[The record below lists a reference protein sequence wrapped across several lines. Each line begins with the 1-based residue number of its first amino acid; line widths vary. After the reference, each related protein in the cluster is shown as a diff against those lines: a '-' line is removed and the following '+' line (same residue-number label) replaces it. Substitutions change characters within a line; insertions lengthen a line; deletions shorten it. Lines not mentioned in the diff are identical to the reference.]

1 MDKTDI
7 MNQEFLSFLGTGW
20 NFPPE
25 FNNMTGTVE
34 MVSNVDDINQSLQI
48 LLSTTLGERVMQPK
62 YGCNMTE
69 YIFEPLS
76 STMIGYLKER
86 VTNSIMFYEPRI
98 IAEKIDVTGEDS
110 TDLFEGRFT
119 ISIEYSIPGVNSRF
133 NFVYDYYLNEALRQV

>member
-1 MDKTDI
+1 

-20 NFPPE
+20 SFPPE

-69 YIFEPLS
+69 YIFEPLG

-98 IAEKIDVTGEDS
+98 IAENIDVTGEDS
-110 TDLFEGRFT
+110 ADLFEGRFT
-119 ISIEYSIPGVNSRF
+119 ISVEYSIPGVNSRF

>member
-1 MDKTDI
+1 

-20 NFPPE
+20 SFPPE
-25 FNNMTGTVE
+25 FNNITGTVE
-34 MVSNVDDINQSLQI
+34 LVSNVDDINQSLQI
-48 LLSTTLGERVMQPK
+48 LLSTSLGERVMQPK

-98 IAEKIDVTGEDS
+98 IAENIDVTGEDS

-119 ISIEYSIPGVNSRF
+119 ISVEYSIPGVNSRF